1 MTIIA
6 IANSKGGIN
15 KTTLARNLAIAL
27 KAKSLLDQDKN
38 QNCIRWSAMRNNLN
52 PELPQ
57 LKVISALGSKE
68 RLVELLNDEYE
79 ENKILIIDCAGAD
92 TDLTRAAL
100 SVSDIVL
107 CPCSEDFDT
116 ISSTVKFIETIKAIE
131 ENTEK
136 KLNVNLIKALE
147 SPRKINFPQLK
158 NLSQHASWPILDTP
172 VSKRQCYKNAVSL
185 GLGITEHKKSSIAV
199 QTEFKALANE
209 VQALIN
215 IANK

>member
-1 MTIIA
+1 MKIIA
-6 IANSKGGIN
+6 VANSKGGIN

-27 KAKSLLDQDKN
+27 QAKSLLDQDKN
-38 QNCIRWSAMRNNLN
+38 QNCIRWSAMRDNLN

-68 RLVELLNDEYE
+68 RLVELLNEEYE

-116 ISSTVKFIETIKAIE
+116 ISSTAKFIEIIHNIE
-131 ENTEK
+131 SNIEK
-136 KLNVNLIKALE
+136 KLNVHLIKALE
-147 SPRKINFPQLK
+147 SPIKTKFPQVE
-158 NLSQHASWPILDTP
+158 NLSQHANWPVLNAP

-185 GLGITEHKKSSIAV
+185 GLGITEHKKSTVAV
-199 QTEFKALANE
+199 QTEFKALVAE
-209 VQALIN
+209 IQTLIN
-215 IANK
+215 KTK